1 MGSGVDRY
9 CLSSGSIRQEKHDY
23 LSLYLCA
30 STVSIIAVTVL

>member
-1 MGSGVDRY
+1 MEWIDIVFRAEALDRK
-9 CLSSGSIRQEKHDY
+9 KHDY